1 MELSLLR
8 KAKRWYGDSTCFTFF
23 LKMKDETEKIPITAK
38 LLSQK
43 QALRRLNK
51 NTESKQHHLTA
62 LWDAYNR
69 FENRLSSKDL
79 LEALE
84 KLTKNHSRVELKS
97 IMGYTHGNSRFDVF
111 I

>member
-62 LWDAYNR
+62 LRDAYNR
-69 FENRLSSKDL
+69 FDNRLSSKDL